1 VGVTTTRRWVAGVVG
16 AVVTAALV
24 VAAIVWG
31 RDGVELASWL
41 AGVAS
46 LVVAVVTLLVTV
58 PSGADGSGSGRMQ
71 RFRAKA
77 QGEGQVF
84 QAGGNITNAGNRPPK
99 R

>member
-1 VGVTTTRRWVAGVVG
+1 M
-16 AVVTAALV
+16 VVTAALV
-24 VAAIVWG
+24 VVAIVWG
-31 RDGVELASWL
+31 RDGVELVSWL

-46 LVVAVVTLLVTV
+46 LAVAVVTLLATV
-58 PSGADGSGSGRMQ
+58 PSGGGGGSGAGRVL

-77 QGEGQVF
+77 RGEGQVF